1 MGQISVVD
9 YLVLDADPHLLGT
22 VCTQCG
28 AIYLGRRN
36 ACGKCEGTEFTTKK
50 LSNEGTLKSFS
61 IVHRAPPGI
70 PTPFVSCIVALDGG
84 GIVKTNLEAEPDPD
98 KIKLNSH
105 VKLCTRVVGK
115 DDEGTEAVA
124 FAYRLA

>member
-1 MGQISVVD
+1 MGQMSVVD
-9 YLVLDADPHLLGT
+9 YLVLGDDPHLIGQ
-22 VCTQCG
+22 VCDSCG

-36 ACGKCEGTEFTTKK
+36 ACGNCEGTSFSTKR
-50 LSNEGTLKSFS
+50 LANEGVMRSFS

-70 PTPFVSCIVALDGG
+70 PTPFVSCIVVLDGG
-84 GIVKTNLEAEPDPD
+84 GIVKTNLEAEPDPA
-98 KIKLNSH
+98 KIKLNSR

-124 FAYRLA
+124 FAYQLA